1 MLVPIS
7 WHLLS
12 CSFSLK
18 FNKKQNFTLRS
29 AIVDNVKSPQ

>member
-7 WHLLS
+7 WHLPS

-18 FNKKQNFTLRS
+18 FNKKAKFHTLTRS
-29 AIVDNVKSPQ
+29 HLL